1 MLKLIQGGKCED
13 DASMAAADA
22 VNAYLSDRF
31 DDGDSALSR
40 LDGWSKKRI
49 AAENLAKLALV
60 LEAGDPVEHCY
71 QNLIR
76 EIDSEA
82 EAGIF
87 LAAPAAN
94 AATLCRLS
102 GEAGISGRLYQQL
115 PRIAPHLFADELLH
129 SNENLDLVWV
139 AIEARYDRANLD
151 AEVSEL
157 LLMHLLEEEESAADM
172 TDALRALLYAFHEDL
187 ARRRSTLPR
196 LLNERATRHLVR
208 MVAQLA
214 ERAGDYGTRIEAIG
228 RRAGTG

>member
-1 MLKLIQGGKCED
+1 MLRLIQGGKCEED
-13 DASMAAADA
+13 TSTAVADA
-22 VNAYLSDRF
+22 VNAYLSERF
-31 DDGDSALSR
+31 DGGDSAMAR
-40 LDGWSKKRI
+40 LDRWSKQRI
-49 AAENLAKLALV
+49 TAENLAKLALV

-115 PRIAPHLFADELLH
+115 PRIAPLLFADELLH

-157 LLMHLLEEEESAADM
+157 ILMHLLEEEESAADM
-172 TDALRALLYAFHEDL
+172 SDALRALLYAFHEDL

-208 MVAQLA
+208 MVSQLA
-214 ERAGDYGTRIEAIG
+214 ERAGNYATRIEAIG